1 MILSCRTAPVSSFQ
15 IPQVPRLP
23 TKRPALSL
31 VNGQVDRGQPHA
43 LKLNR
48 VGPDLESESTF
59 VSGTVV
65 AADQERLVVSPQA
78 SAGRLPHPLLARSM
92 DRDRV
97 SCSATSCLSGLR
109 AFGGKIA
116 MSFGSY
122 IARLS
127 CTARKRRFWPPQNGI
142 VGSLAETDWSGSAAV
157 SGNTRRS
164 HEQRMRFWRLR
175 YLGSFSVVPC
185 TLPCFSRPWYPT

>member
-1 MILSCRTAPVSSFQ
+1 MILSRRTAPVSSFQ

-31 VNGQVDRGQPHA
+31 VNGQVDRVQPHA

-48 VGPDLESESTF
+48 IGPDLEPEWTF

-65 AADQERLVVSPQA
+65 AADQKRLVVSPQA
-78 SAGRLPHPLLARSM
+78 NFGRLPHPLLARYM

-97 SCSATSCLSGLR
+97 SCSA
-109 AFGGKIA
+109 K
-116 MSFGSY
+116 SY
-122 IARLS
+122 RDEVSPGARIARLS

-164 HEQRMRFWRLR
+164 DEQRMRFGGYAYKTNRCV
-175 YLGSFSVVPC
+175 YCSVDLSSKV
-185 TLPCFSRPWYPT
+185 

>member
-1 MILSCRTAPVSSFQ
+1 MILSRRTAPVSSFQ

-31 VNGQVDRGQPHA
+31 VNGQVDRVQPHA

-48 VGPDLESESTF
+48 IGPDLEPEWTF

-65 AADQERLVVSPQA
+65 AADQKRLVVSPQA
-78 SAGRLPHPLLARSM
+78 NFGRLPHPLLARYM

-97 SCSATSCLSGLR
+97 SCSAKSCTSGLR

-116 MSFGSY
+116 MRFLRELVLRDFLAQLGNGDSGLLKM
-122 IARLS
+122 ALWGLW
-127 CTARKRRFWPPQNGI
+127 RKQIGVDR
-142 VGSLAETDWSGSAAV
+142 
-157 SGNTRRS
+157 RRS
-164 HEQRMRFWRLR
+164 PAIPADLMSS
-175 YLGSFSVVPC
+175 G
-185 TLPCFSRPWYPT
+185 